1 MKYTVQS
8 TKYITKNFWYIF
20 PFAIIPAFFFA
31 FSVDKEAIYC
41 ALEIFAG
48 GDLSGFHF
56 SHLFRAVSVLN
67 FASWQAIVFGIIGI
81 VLMVIC
87 VAMML
92 ALLDKHMRIG
102 KRTYNGLFSKL
113 NDNIVSTCGY
123 ALLLVIIY
131 ELWSLITSALLFFFS
146 RISLAPIAYTLS
158 VLGFL
163 VMHVL
168 LIYAIGTIY
177 LWLPCMQIT
186 GFKAIEALHYSYQ
199 LVSKVKWRILLGQI
213 VMLLLVECSVCTIA
227 VFISSEAGFML
238 LSATLYALLIMVYC
252 VRMEIAYFDR
262 DNIER
267 VDLVKYYR

>member
-8 TKYITKNFWYIF
+8 TKYIAKNFFYIF

-41 ALEIFAG
+41 ALEIFAS

-56 SHLFRAVSVLN
+56 AHLFRAISVFN

-81 VLMVIC
+81 ALLVVC

-113 NDNIVSTCGY
+113 NDNIVSTSGY
-123 ALLLVIIY
+123 AFLLLVIY
-131 ELWSLITSALLFFFS
+131 ELWSLVTSALLFFFS
-146 RISLAPIAYTLS
+146 RIPLAPIAYTLS
-158 VLGFL
+158 IVGFL
-163 VMHVL
+163 GTNL
-168 LIYAIGTIY
+168 CLIYLIGTIY

-186 GFKAIEALHYSYQ
+186 GFRAMEALNYSYQ
-199 LVSKVKWRILLGQI
+199 LVVKVKWRILVSQT
-213 VMLLLVECSVCTIA
+213 VMLLLVATLVCTIA
-227 VFISSEAGFML
+227 VFISSETWFL
-238 LSATLYALLIMVYC
+238 VLSATLYALLIMVYC

-267 VDLVKYYR
+267 ADLIKYYR